1 MFGIGG
7 FELFLILLFGF
18 LIFGPD
24 KLPAMAKT
32 LGKAINKFRSAQEEM
47 NKVLK
52 TEVYDP
58 TSDEPFKNPLEALS
72 KVGEIGKD
80 DKEEKTESFSER
92 KARYDKE
99 RAAKKA
105 AEAEKAGAAETT
117 ATTAAAATA
126 TAAAAKPV
134 AKPDGSFAKPE
145 EPKAAETAKPAAKP
159 ESTAAKPKPSPD
171 ELYGTKP
178 AAKKPA
184 TKPTAAKAAAA
195 SKSAAK
201 PTAKTDAEKAAA
213 RSAAAK
219 KAAATRA
226 ANRKAARRS
235 GRQGQQEREGGVSH
249 ARRTGTNAPIRS
261 PGRAPHAPGAHHRLP
276 CHRRSRVLHGNAYYQ
291 PVLAS
296 ADFSVSAGGYRWFVG
311 GHDRARSVRGVCDS
325 FQDIDLDLGRC
336 LFSRYPMADSCVL
349 SAGAQAERAQVVR
362 SHVCRGRELVYI
374 RHDLLLSH
382 YSRSRVS
389 VADGSGCR
397 SG

>member
-32 LGKAINKFRSAQEEM
+32 LGKAIAKFRDAQEEM
-47 NKVLK
+47 NKVIK

-58 TSDEPFKNPLEALS
+58 NSDEPFKNPLDALA

-80 DKEEKTESFSER
+80 DKKEAPAASGKQESFSER

-105 AEAEKAGAAETT
+105 EEAKQATAA
-117 ATTAAAATA
+117 ATAAAAGTA

-134 AKPDGSFAKPE
+134 ARPDGSFAKPE
-145 EPKAAETAKPAAKP
+145 EAKPVSTAAAGASPAKAEAAKP
-159 ESTAAKPKPSPD
+159 VTEPKAKPSAD

-184 TKPTAAKAAAA
+184 AKPATKSAAA
-195 SKSAAK
+195 SGEKKTSATTARKTSAAK
-201 PTAKTDAEKAAA
+201 PAKTEAEKAAA

-226 ANRKAARRS
+226 AKKKAA
-235 GRQGQQEREGGVSH
+235 EE
-249 ARRTGTNAPIRS
+249 AA
-261 PGRAPHAPGAHHRLP
+261 
-276 CHRRSRVLHGNAYYQ
+276 
-291 PVLAS
+291 
-296 ADFSVSAGGYRWFVG
+296 
-311 GHDRARSVRGVCDS
+311 
-325 FQDIDLDLGRC
+325 
-336 LFSRYPMADSCVL
+336 
-349 SAGAQAERAQVVR
+349 
-362 SHVCRGRELVYI
+362 
-374 RHDLLLSH
+374 
-382 YSRSRVS
+382 
-389 VADGSGCR
+389 
-397 SG
+397 

>member
-32 LGKAINKFRSAQEEM
+32 LGKAIAKFRDAQEEM
-47 NKVLK
+47 NKVIK

-58 TSDEPFKNPLEALS
+58 NSDEPFKNPLDALA

-80 DKEEKTESFSER
+80 DKKEAPAASGKQESFSER

-105 AEAEKAGAAETT
+105 EEAKQATAA
-117 ATTAAAATA
+117 ATAAAAGTA

-134 AKPDGSFAKPE
+134 ARPDGSFAKPE
-145 EPKAAETAKPAAKP
+145 EAKPVSTAATGAYPAKAEAAKP
-159 ESTAAKPKPSPD
+159 VTEPKAKPSAD

-184 TKPTAAKAAAA
+184 AKPATKSAAA
-195 SKSAAK
+195 SGEKKTSATTARKTSAAK
-201 PTAKTDAEKAAA
+201 PAKTEAEKAAA

-226 ANRKAARRS
+226 AKKKAA
-235 GRQGQQEREGGVSH
+235 EE
-249 ARRTGTNAPIRS
+249 AAKAAPTTTNEK
-261 PGRAPHAPGAHHRLP
+261 G
-276 CHRRSRVLHGNAYYQ
+276 
-291 PVLAS
+291 
-296 ADFSVSAGGYRWFVG
+296 
-311 GHDRARSVRGVCDS
+311 
-325 FQDIDLDLGRC
+325 
-336 LFSRYPMADSCVL
+336 
-349 SAGAQAERAQVVR
+349 E
-362 SHVCRGRELVYI
+362 
-374 RHDLLLSH
+374 
-382 YSRSRVS
+382 
-389 VADGSGCR
+389 
-397 SG
+397 

>member
-32 LGKAINKFRSAQEEM
+32 LGKAIAKFKDAQEEM
-47 NKVLK
+47 NKVIK

-58 TSDEPFKNPLEALS
+58 NSDEPFKNPLDALA

-80 DKEEKTESFSER
+80 DKKEAPAASGKQESFSER

-105 AEAEKAGAAETT
+105 EEAKQATAA
-117 ATTAAAATA
+117 ATAAAAGTA

-134 AKPDGSFAKPE
+134 ARPDGSFAKPE
-145 EPKAAETAKPAAKP
+145 EAKPVSTAAAGASPAKAEAAKP
-159 ESTAAKPKPSPD
+159 VTEPKAKPSAD

-184 TKPTAAKAAAA
+184 AKPATKSAAA
-195 SKSAAK
+195 SGEKKTSATTARK
-201 PTAKTDAEKAAA
+201 TAGAPPAKTEAEKAAA

-226 ANRKAARRS
+226 AKKKAA
-235 GRQGQQEREGGVSH
+235 EE
-249 ARRTGTNAPIRS
+249 AAKAAPTTTNEK
-261 PGRAPHAPGAHHRLP
+261 G
-276 CHRRSRVLHGNAYYQ
+276 
-291 PVLAS
+291 
-296 ADFSVSAGGYRWFVG
+296 
-311 GHDRARSVRGVCDS
+311 
-325 FQDIDLDLGRC
+325 
-336 LFSRYPMADSCVL
+336 
-349 SAGAQAERAQVVR
+349 E
-362 SHVCRGRELVYI
+362 
-374 RHDLLLSH
+374 
-382 YSRSRVS
+382 
-389 VADGSGCR
+389 
-397 SG
+397 

>member
-178 AAKKPA
+178 VAKKPA
-184 TKPTAAKAAAA
+184 AKSATKPAAA
-195 SKSAAK
+195 SGEKKPIIPRSASSAA
-201 PTAKTDAEKAAA
+201 
-213 RSAAAK
+213 
-219 KAAATRA
+219 
-226 ANRKAARRS
+226 
-235 GRQGQQEREGGVSH
+235 
-249 ARRTGTNAPIRS
+249 
-261 PGRAPHAPGAHHRLP
+261 
-276 CHRRSRVLHGNAYYQ
+276 
-291 PVLAS
+291 
-296 ADFSVSAGGYRWFVG
+296 
-311 GHDRARSVRGVCDS
+311 
-325 FQDIDLDLGRC
+325 
-336 LFSRYPMADSCVL
+336 
-349 SAGAQAERAQVVR
+349 
-362 SHVCRGRELVYI
+362 
-374 RHDLLLSH
+374 
-382 YSRSRVS
+382 
-389 VADGSGCR
+389 GCGCP
-397 SG
+397 S

>member
-99 RAAKKA
+99 RAAKK
-105 AEAEKAGAAETT
+105 
-117 ATTAAAATA
+117 
-126 TAAAAKPV
+126 
-134 AKPDGSFAKPE
+134 PDGSFVKPE

-226 ANRKAARRS
+226 ANRKAA
-235 GRQGQQEREGGVSH
+235 
-249 ARRTGTNAPIRS
+249 
-261 PGRAPHAPGAHHRLP
+261 
-276 CHRRSRVLHGNAYYQ
+276 
-291 PVLAS
+291 
-296 ADFSVSAGGYRWFVG
+296 
-311 GHDRARSVRGVCDS
+311 
-325 FQDIDLDLGRC
+325 
-336 LFSRYPMADSCVL
+336 
-349 SAGAQAERAQVVR
+349 AEAAAKANKNEK
-362 SHVCRGRELVYI
+362 GE
-374 RHDLLLSH
+374 
-382 YSRSRVS
+382 
-389 VADGSGCR
+389 
-397 SG
+397 

>member
-32 LGKAINKFRSAQEEM
+32 LGKAIAKFRDAQEEM
-47 NKVLK
+47 NKVIK

-58 TSDEPFKNPLEALS
+58 NSDEPFKNPLDALA

-80 DKEEKTESFSER
+80 DKKEAPAASGKQESFSER

-105 AEAEKAGAAETT
+105 EEAKQATAA
-117 ATTAAAATA
+117 ATAAAAGTA

-134 AKPDGSFAKPE
+134 ARPDGSFAKPE
-145 EPKAAETAKPAAKP
+145 EAKPVSTAAAGASPAKAEAAKP
-159 ESTAAKPKPSPD
+159 VTEPKAKPSAD

-184 TKPTAAKAAAA
+184 AKPATKSAAA
-195 SKSAAK
+195 SGEKKTSATTARKTSAAK
-201 PTAKTDAEKAAA
+201 PAKTEAEKAAA

-226 ANRKAARRS
+226 AKKKAAEEAAKVAS
-235 GRQGQQEREGGVSH
+235 
-249 ARRTGTNAPIRS
+249 TTTNEK
-261 PGRAPHAPGAHHRLP
+261 G
-276 CHRRSRVLHGNAYYQ
+276 
-291 PVLAS
+291 
-296 ADFSVSAGGYRWFVG
+296 
-311 GHDRARSVRGVCDS
+311 
-325 FQDIDLDLGRC
+325 
-336 LFSRYPMADSCVL
+336 
-349 SAGAQAERAQVVR
+349 E
-362 SHVCRGRELVYI
+362 
-374 RHDLLLSH
+374 
-382 YSRSRVS
+382 
-389 VADGSGCR
+389 
-397 SG
+397 